1 MDNSEYLESLEKK
14 YNKQLQNDPASNCFV
29 LLAEVLLKLKKSDK
43 ALKVLVNGLRHN
55 KYNTTARFLLGR
67 IYFERWLIDSA
78 KKEFEK
84 VIKLAPDNIAVSK
97 ILLQIYTSEGNED
110 RVGEISRNI
119 LFFHP
124 DNQELNEFLNEL
136 NSGSQTLELKDMV
149 DEYADFKSSVLNV
162 KDISN
167 SKGSDI
173 VSSTL
178 AELYYEQGHYK
189 DSLELYNKLLL
200 INPADKSIIER
211 IEKLKS
217 LDVRSDG

>member
-1 MDNSEYLESLEKK
+1 MNNSEYLESLEKK
-14 YNKQLQNDPASNCFV
+14 YNKQLQNDPASNSFV

-55 KYNTTARFLLGR
+55 KNNTTARFLLGR

-110 RVGEISRNI
+110 RAGEISRNI

-217 LDVRSDG
+217 LDVRSDV

>member
-1 MDNSEYLESLEKK
+1 MVKRHLLILTCLIFIAATPVQAEEWLTGLW
-14 YNKQLQNDPASNCFV
+14 PCFAAGNV
-29 LLAEVLLKLKKSDK
+29 PTPISSDIT
-43 ALKVLVNGLRHN
+43 LSQ
-55 KYNTTARFLLGR
+55 
-67 IYFERWLIDSA
+67 E
-78 KKEFEK
+78 
-84 VIKLAPDNIAVSK
+84 
-97 ILLQIYTSEGNED
+97 
-110 RVGEISRNI
+110 
-119 LFFHP
+119 
-124 DNQELNEFLNEL
+124 ELNEFLNEL